1 MQQLVHSP
9 SQIFTNVTKFNNFN
23 KKLEIDRTHK
33 ARRGKHDCRLYW
45 YPFTPTLYLI
55 GSQCQSRIRSQTRT
69 LGTLRITIFSVTRRS
84 RSDVGHWLTYL
95 LTDWLDVSI
104 DLTDVTLVS
113 NDSLRRLD
121 WCDSGEWGCLLKT
134 WLMWPWCVRIS
145 SKDLAD
151 VALVRDIV
159 HLLTY
164 SLTDWTLALTWLMW
178 PWCLTGNW

>member
-1 MQQLVHSP
+1 M
-9 SQIFTNVTKFNNFN
+9 
-23 KKLEIDRTHK
+23 EIDRTHK

-134 WLMWPWCVRIS
+134 L
-145 SKDLAD
+145 LAD
-151 VALVRDIV
+151 VTGDSGYLKK
-159 HLLTY
+159 
-164 SLTDWTLALTWLMW
+164 TWLMW
-178 PWCLTGNW
+178 LWCVKMPSRNLTDVTLVSEDTNMQYIDCNINQH

>member
-45 YPFTPTLYLI
+45 YPFTPKLYLI
-55 GSQCQSRIRSQTRT
+55 RSQCQSRIRSQTRT

-121 WCDSGEWGCLLKT
+121 WCDSGEWRYQYAIHWISIIINDSWLPFNWLSWLWWVKIPKEDFTDVTLVTKDAFWRLDCL
-134 WLMWPWCVRIS
+134 VG
-145 SKDLAD
+145 D
-151 VALVRDIV
+151 
-159 HLLTY
+159 
-164 SLTDWTLALTWLMW
+164 
-178 PWCLTGNW
+178 

>member
-23 KKLEIDRTHK
+23 KKLEIDRNHK

-121 WCDSGEWGCLLKT
+121 WCDSGEWRWLLET
-134 WLMWPWCVRIS
+134 WMMRLWFNWGGF
-145 SKDLAD
+145 LASQD
-151 VALVRDIV
+151 ALEVM
-159 HLLTY
+159 LFTY
-164 SLTDWTLALTWLMW
+164 SLTDSLTH
-178 PWCLTGNW
+178 G

>member
-69 LGTLRITIFSVTRRS
+69 LGTLRNTIFSVTRRS

-104 DLTDVTLVS
+104 DLTDMTLVCE
-113 NDSLRRLD
+113 RLG
-121 WCDSGEWGCLLKT
+121 WCDLGK
-134 WLMWPWCVRIS
+134 WCC
-145 SKDLAD
+145 
-151 VALVRDIV
+151 
-159 HLLTY
+159 
-164 SLTDWTLALTWLMW
+164 SLTDLLTHWLDVSIDLIDATLVFNWNLVSKCAL
-178 PWCLTGNW
+178 